1 MSCKVSV
8 RHRLHQHIIVSAGRS
23 LISLLDPM
31 ADDGVTR
38 LAYCRCKSR
47 SSSQMQKP
55 LKLTSEKRRESLPAV
70 CCSWLPPKA
79 YADTPSTYQSMPS
92 RASSERVSPAATR
105 SAPLW
110 SLIDRKSTR
119 LNSSH

>member
-70 CCSWLPPKA
+70 CCSWLPRSEEHTSELQSLMRIS
-79 YADTPSTYQSMPS
+79 YAVFCLKKKKNKTHKMIKIIAKHEQ
-92 RASSERVSPAATR
+92 
-105 SAPLW
+105 
-110 SLIDRKSTR
+110 
-119 LNSSH
+119 N